1 MEPDPNRECIER
13 QLLDRDV
20 TEASLDH
27 DPPLAEQV
35 RRDPALMETLQA
47 FDVLRAAMQ
56 LPDEILI
63 EEPPGGWPAMERR
76 MLAVIRSGSLCRTDS
91 PHHL

>member
-13 QLLDRDV
+13 QLLNRDV
-20 TEASLDH
+20 TEVSLNN

-56 LPDEILI
+56 LPDENLI
-63 EEPPGGWPAMERR
+63 EEPVGGWPAMERR
-76 MLAVIRSGSLCRTDS
+76 MLAVIRSDSPCRTNS
-91 PHHL
+91 PPHL